1 MSHRKM
7 PFRFVLCPTVALLD
21 VAGELVTVVSDDVEV
36 IIGRFALL
44 SLRLPVTC
52 FQLRL
57 NSLAR
62 LDAPLLNHCTAAHVA
77 GPRTWAAHV

>member
-44 SLRLPVTC
+44 SLRLARDLFPVAFPGKT
-52 FQLRL
+52 RR
-57 NSLAR
+57 A
-62 LDAPLLNHCTAAHVA
+62 AP
-77 GPRTWAAHV
+77 